1 MPAFISRLRTW
12 FAIAIVFMLVIVA
25 GAYFY
30 AKWRVENA
38 LKEVPGKMGFE
49 IKQSA
54 DGFTISKSDGSR
66 TLFKIQASKAIEY
79 KKGLIAELHN
89 VNITVYGADS
99 SRFDQ
104 IYGDDFE
111 YDPQTGNVTAQG
123 EVQIDLEANPAGILS
138 PDQSVPQELKN
149 PIHLKTSGLVFNQ
162 KTGDGYTMQKVEFQ
176 IPQASGSAVGADY
189 AAKTGALTLHSQI
202 QVTTNGEQPGRITAA
217 KAVIAKTSRT
227 VTLEQV
233 HAASSDKN
241 IDADKVVLF
250 LAANN
255 KVERVLANGNVH
267 LAEKAKQTTEA
278 HAGQLELQL
287 SGKGSGLRQAV
298 FSGNVELQS
307 GPAPEEVVPT
317 QKVAAQKPALQNTA
331 LQNAAIQKPGT
342 HEPSIQMTA
351 GRAVLHFEG
360 KNTLTSVR
368 AEDNVRL
375 LQHQKPSSEKS
386 PAQDIELIAPAMNF
400 VIADGHFLKYAETSG
415 PPQIAI
421 REVEPKNAAK
431 PSADKPRTQQT
442 LVTAGK
448 FTAQFN
454 DEGQIAQL
462 HGSPSARIV
471 VSTAGRPDRVSTSD
485 TLDVNF
491 RPGNGVDSFTQEGNL
506 VYTDKDQR
514 AWAEKGHYTAADQV
528 LVLTGSPRIAS
539 TAMSVSAQTIQLNR
553 ATDDAVADGDVK
565 ATYTDLKPQP
575 NGALL
580 ASSSPIHVT
589 AQKMTAHKTPSVAL
603 FTGGARLW
611 QDANVVQAS
620 SIQFDRDRRFVLA
633 SGSESAPVS
642 TVLMQA
648 DKSGKIT
655 PVTITSSKLQYTD
668 HERQIHFDG
677 GVLAKGSDLTLTANR
692 MDVFLE
698 AQAPKLAA
706 QTPQPDGQNTA
717 KDKDIASPGK
727 IKRIVASGNVLVT
740 QPGRQANGGELTYI
754 AAEDKFVL
762 SGNSPSIFDAEH
774 GKITGVS
781 LTFFRHDD
789 RVLIEGS
796 TQFPAVTHT
805 QMAR

>member
-1 MPAFISRLRTW
+1 MPIPVARLRTW
-12 FAIAIVFMLVIVA
+12 FVIAIVFMVAIVA

-104 IYGDDFE
+104 IYGDDFA
-111 YDPQTGNVTAQG
+111 YDPQTGNVTARG
-123 EVQIDLEANPAGILS
+123 EVQIDLEANPAGIAS
-138 PDQSVPQELKN
+138 PDQSIPQELKN

-162 KTGDGYTMQKVEFQ
+162 KTGDGYTTQKVEFQ

-202 QVTTNGEQPGRITAA
+202 LVTTTNGEQAGQITAS

-227 VTLEQV
+227 VTLDEV
-233 HAASSDKN
+233 HAASSDRN
-241 IDADKVVLF
+241 IDADKMVLF
-250 LAANN
+250 LSANN
-255 KVERVLANGNVH
+255 KVERVLASGNVH
-267 LAEKAKQTTEA
+267 LAEKAKQATEV
-278 HAGQLELQL
+278 HARQLELQL
-287 SGKGSGLRQAV
+287 SGKGGGLRQAV
-298 FSGNVELQS
+298 LSGGVELQS
-307 GPAPEEVVPT
+307 GPAKEQAAAA
-317 QKVAAQKPALQNTA
+317 QKAEAQKPALRNAT
-331 LQNAAIQKPGT
+331 LQKSVPQKPA
-342 HEPSIQMTA
+342 IQMTA
-351 GRAVLHFEG
+351 GRALLQFEG
-360 KNTLTSVR
+360 KNTLASVR
-368 AEDNVRL
+368 AEENVRL
-375 LQHQKPSSEKS
+375 LQHQKPASEKS
-386 PAQDIELIAPAMNF
+386 AAQDIELTAPAMNF
-400 VIADGHFLKYAETSG
+400 TVANGQFLKYAETSG
-415 PPQIAI
+415 APQIAI
-421 REVEPKNAAK
+421 REIEPKIAVK
-431 PSADKPRTQQT
+431 PTDDKPRDQQT

-454 DEGQIAQL
+454 DQGQITEL
-462 HGSPSARIV
+462 HGSPAVRIA
-471 VSTAGRPDRVSTSD
+471 VSSTGRPDRVSTSD
-485 TLDVNF
+485 ALDVDF
-491 RPGNGVDSFTQEGNL
+491 HPGNGVESFTQEGNL
-506 VYTDKDQR
+506 FYTDKDQK
-514 AWAEKGHYTAADQV
+514 AWADKGHYTAADQI
-528 LVLTGSPRIAS
+528 LVLTGLPRIAS
-539 TAMSVSAQTIQLNR
+539 TAMSVSAQTIELNR
-553 ATDDAVADGDVK
+553 ATGDAVAEGDVK
-565 ATYTDLKPQP
+565 ATYSDMKLQP

-603 FTGGARLW
+603 FNGGARLW

-620 SIQFDRDRRFVLA
+620 SIQFDRDRRFVQA
-633 SGSESAPVS
+633 SGSDSSPVS
-642 TVLMQA
+642 TVLMQT

-698 AQAPKLAA
+698 AQVPKVAA
-706 QTPQPDGQNTA
+706 QNPKPAGQNPA
-717 KDKDIASPGK
+717 KDVALPGK
-727 IKRIVASGNVLVT
+727 IERIVASGDVSVV
-740 QPGRQANGGELTYI
+740 QPGRQAKGGELTYI

-796 TQFPAVTHT
+796 SQFPAVTHT

>member
-1 MPAFISRLRTW
+1 MPIPIARLRTW
-12 FAIAIVFMLVIVA
+12 FVIAIVFMLAIVA

-38 LKEVPGKMGFE
+38 LKEVPGRMGIE

-111 YDPQTGNVTAQG
+111 YDPQTGNVTARG
-123 EVQIDLEANPAGILS
+123 EVQIDLEANPAGIAS
-138 PDQSVPQELKN
+138 PDQSVPEELKN

-162 KTGDGYTMQKVEFQ
+162 KTGDGYTTQKVEFQ

-189 AAKTGALTLHSQI
+189 DAKTGALTLHSQI
-202 QVTTNGEQPGRITAA
+202 QVTTNGEQAGQINAA

-233 HAASSDKN
+233 RAAGSDKN
-241 IDADKVVLF
+241 VDADKVVLF
-250 LAANN
+250 LAADN
-255 KVERVLANGNVH
+255 KVQRVLASGNVQ
-267 LAEKAKQTTEA
+267 LAEKGTQITEA
-278 HAGQLELQL
+278 RAGQLELQL

-298 FSGNVELQS
+298 LSGNVELQS
-307 GPAPEEVVPT
+307 GPVLAGVAVQKAAVRSPVARAP
-317 QKVAAQKPALQNTA
+317 VAPNTAVQKPT
-331 LQNAAIQKPGT
+331 
-342 HEPSIQMTA
+342 IQMTA

-375 LQHQKPSSEKS
+375 LQHQRPSSEKTV
-386 PAQDIELIAPAMNF
+386 AQDIELTAPAMNF
-400 VIADGHFLKYAETSG
+400 AVANGHFLKYAETAG
-415 PPQIAI
+415 APQIAI
-421 REVEPKNAAK
+421 REIELKTAAK
-431 PSADKPRTQQT
+431 PAAENPRAQQT

-448 FTAQFN
+448 FTAEFN
-454 DEGQIAQL
+454 DQGQITQL
-462 HGSPSARIV
+462 HGKPSVRIV
-471 VSTAGRPDRVSTSD
+471 VSSTGRPDRVSTSD
-485 TLDVNF
+485 MLDVNF
-491 RPGNGVDSFTQEGNL
+491 RPGNGVESFTQKGNL
-506 VYTDKDQR
+506 LYSDKDQK
-514 AWAEKGHYTAADQV
+514 AWADEGHYSAADQV

-539 TAMSVSAQTIQLNR
+539 AAMSVSAHTIQLNR
-553 ATDDAVADGDVK
+553 ATGDAVAEDDVK
-565 ATYTDLKPQP
+565 ATYNDMKPQP

-603 FTGGARLW
+603 FTGDARLW

-633 SGSESAPVS
+633 DGSDSTPVS

-655 PVTITSSKLQYTD
+655 PVTITSTKLQYTD

-677 GVLAKGSDLTLTANR
+677 GVLAKGADLTLQANR
-692 MDVFLE
+692 MDVFL
-698 AQAPKLAA
+698 AA
-706 QTPQPDGQNTA
+706 QVPKSEGQNTA
-717 KDKDIASPGK
+717 RVIAKQEISKRETAKETASPGK
-727 IKRIVASGNVLVT
+727 IERIVASGNVQVT
-740 QPGRQANGGELTYI
+740 QPGREAKGGNLTYI
-754 AAEDKFVL
+754 AAEDKLVL

-789 RVLIEGS
+789 RVLVEGS
-796 TQFPAVTHT
+796 TQLPAVTHT

>member
-1 MPAFISRLRTW
+1 MPLVSRLRTW
-12 FAIAIVFMLVIVA
+12 FAIAMIFMLAIVA

-38 LKEVPGKMGFE
+38 LKEVPGRMGFE

-111 YDPQTGNVTAQG
+111 YDPQTGNVTARG
-123 EVQIDLEANPAGILS
+123 EVQIDLEANPAGIAS

-162 KTGDGYTMQKVEFQ
+162 KTGDGYTTQKVEFQ

-202 QVTTNGEQPGRITAA
+202 QVTTNGEQPARINAA

-233 HAASSDKN
+233 HAAGSDKN
-241 IDADKVVLF
+241 VDAYKVVLF

-255 KVERVLANGNVH
+255 KVERVLASGNVH
-267 LAEKAKQTTEA
+267 MAEKAKQTTEA
-278 HAGQLELQL
+278 QAGQLELQL
-287 SGKGSGLRQAV
+287 SGKGNGLRQAV
-298 FSGNVELQS
+298 LSGNVQMQS
-307 GPAPEEVVPT
+307 GSAPEQATTV
-317 QKVAAQKPALQNTA
+317 QKPA
-331 LQNAAIQKPGT
+331 
-342 HEPSIQMTA
+342 IQMTA
-351 GRAVLHFEG
+351 GHAVLHFAE
-360 KNTLTSVR
+360 KNILTSVR

-375 LQHQKPSSEKS
+375 LQHQKSSSEKS
-386 PAQDIELIAPAMNF
+386 AAQDIELTAPAINF
-400 VIADGHFLKYAETSG
+400 AITDGHFLKYAETFG

-421 REVEPKNAAK
+421 REIELKTDAK
-431 PSADKPRTQQT
+431 PATDKPHTQQT

-454 DEGQIAQL
+454 DQGQITQL
-462 HGSPSARIV
+462 HGSPSSRIV
-471 VSTAGRPDRVSTSD
+471 VSSAGRPDRVSTSD
-485 TLDVNF
+485 MLDVNF
-491 RPGNGVDSFTQEGNL
+491 RPGSGVESFTQQGTL
-506 VYTDKDQR
+506 LYTDKDQK
-514 AWAEKGHYTAADQV
+514 AWAEKGHYTAADQM

-539 TAMSVSAQTIQLNR
+539 AAMSVSAQTIQLNR
-553 ATDDAVADGDVK
+553 ATGEADAEGDVK
-565 ATYTDLKPQP
+565 ATYNDMKPQP

-589 AQKMTAHKTPSVAL
+589 AQKMTVHKTPSVAL

-611 QDANVVQAS
+611 QDANLVQAS
-620 SIQFDRDRRFVLA
+620 SIQFDRDRRSVLA
-633 SGSESAPVS
+633 AGSDAAPVS

-692 MDVFLE
+692 MDVFL
-698 AQAPKLAA
+698 AA
-706 QTPQPDGQNTA
+706 QTPKPNGQSTVKDAA
-717 KDKDIASPGK
+717 KDTASTGK
-727 IKRIVASGNVLVT
+727 IERIVASGNVSVT
-740 QPGRQANGGELTYI
+740 QPGRQANGGNLTYI
-754 AAEDKFVL
+754 AAEDKLVL

-789 RVLIEGS
+789 RVLVEGS
-796 TQFPAVTHT
+796 TQLPAVTHT

>member
-1 MPAFISRLRTW
+1 MPLVSRLRTW
-12 FAIAIVFMLVIVA
+12 FAIAVIFMLAIVA

-38 LKEVPGKMGFE
+38 LKEVPGRMGFE

-111 YDPQTGNVTAQG
+111 YDPQTGNVTARG
-123 EVQIDLEANPAGILS
+123 EVQIDLEANPAGIAS
-138 PDQSVPQELKN
+138 PDQSVPEELKN

-162 KTGDGYTMQKVEFQ
+162 KTGDGYTTQKVEFQ

-202 QVTTNGEQPGRITAA
+202 QITTNSEQPARINAA

-227 VTLEQV
+227 VTLQQV
-233 HAASSDKN
+233 HAAGSDKN

-250 LAANN
+250 LAADN
-255 KVERVLANGNVH
+255 KVQRVLASGNVH
-267 LAEKAKQTTEA
+267 MAEKAKEITEA
-278 HAGQLELQL
+278 QASQLELQL

-298 FSGNVELQS
+298 LSGNVQLQS
-307 GPAPEEVVPT
+307 EPAPEQAGT
-317 QKVAAQKPALQNTA
+317 SKNAALQEPATQKPA
-331 LQNAAIQKPGT
+331 
-342 HEPSIQMTA
+342 IQMTA
-351 GRAVLHFEG
+351 GHAVLHFAE
-360 KNTLTSVR
+360 KNILTSVR

-375 LQHQKPSSEKS
+375 LQHQKSSSEKS
-386 PAQDIELIAPAMNF
+386 AAQDIELTAPAMNF
-400 VIADGHFLKYAETSG
+400 VIAKGRFLKYAETFG

-421 REVEPKNAAK
+421 REVEPKTTAK
-431 PSADKPRTQQT
+431 PTANKPHTQQT
-442 LVTAGK
+442 LVTAGQ
-448 FTAQFN
+448 FIAQFN
-454 DEGQIAQL
+454 DQGQMTQL

-471 VSTAGRPDRVSTSD
+471 VSSAGRPDRVSTSD
-485 TLDVNF
+485 MLDVNF
-491 RPGNGVDSFTQEGNL
+491 RPGSGVESFTQQGNL
-506 VYTDKDQR
+506 LYTDKDQK

-553 ATDDAVADGDVK
+553 ATGDADAEGDVK
-565 ATYTDLKPQP
+565 ATYNDMKPQP

-589 AQKMTAHKTPSVAL
+589 AQKMTVHKTPSVAL

-611 QDANVVQAS
+611 QDANLVQAS

-633 SGSESAPVS
+633 AGSDAAPVS
-642 TVLMQA
+642 TVLMQT
-648 DKSGKIT
+648 DKSGKVT
-655 PVTITSSKLQYTD
+655 PITITSSKLQYTD

-677 GVLAKGSDLTLTANR
+677 GVSAKGSDLTLTANR
-692 MDVFLE
+692 MDVFL
-698 AQAPKLAA
+698 AA
-706 QTPQPDGQNTA
+706 QTPKPNGQSTVKDAA
-717 KDKDIASPGK
+717 KDTASPGK
-727 IKRIVASGNVLVT
+727 IERIVASGNVSVT
-740 QPGRQANGGELTYI
+740 QPGRQAKGGNLTYI

-781 LTFFRHDD
+781 LTFFKHDD
-789 RVLIEGS
+789 RVLVEGS
-796 TQFPAVTHT
+796 TQLPAVTHT

>member
-1 MPAFISRLRTW
+1 MPVLISRLRTW
-12 FAIAIVFMLVIVA
+12 FAIAIIFMLAIVA

-38 LKEVPGKMGFE
+38 LKEIPGKMGFE

-54 DGFTISKSDGSR
+54 DGFTISKSDGAR

-89 VNITVYGADS
+89 VNITVYGTDS

-111 YDPQTGNVTAQG
+111 YDPQTGNVTARG
-123 EVQIDLEANPAGILS
+123 EVQIDLEANPAGIAS
-138 PDQSVPQELKN
+138 PDQSVPEELKN

-162 KTGDGYTMQKVEFQ
+162 KTGDGYTTQKVEFQ

-202 QVTTNGEQPGRITAA
+202 QVTTNGEQAGQINAA

-227 VTLEQV
+227 VTLDQV
-233 HAASSDKN
+233 HAAGSDKN
-241 IDADKVVLF
+241 IDADKMVLF

-255 KVERVLANGNVH
+255 KVERVLASGSVH
-267 LAEKAKQTTEA
+267 IAEKAKQTTEA
-278 HAGQLELQL
+278 HADQLELQL

-298 FSGNVELQS
+298 LSGNVELQS
-307 GPAPEEVVPT
+307 VAAPEQAAAG
-317 QKVAAQKPALQNTA
+317 QKTAVQKPAM
-331 LQNAAIQKPGT
+331 QKPA
-342 HEPSIQMTA
+342 IQMTA
-351 GRAVLHFEG
+351 GHAVLHFEG

-375 LQHQKPSSEKS
+375 LQHQKPASEKS
-386 PAQDIELIAPAMNF
+386 AAQDIELTAPAMNF
-400 VIADGHFLKYAETSG
+400 AIANGHFLKYAETSG

-421 REVEPKNAAK
+421 REVGPNTAAK
-431 PSADKPRTQQT
+431 QTADKPRAQQT

-454 DEGQIAQL
+454 DQGQITQL
-462 HGSPSARIV
+462 HGAPSVRIV
-471 VSTAGRPDRVSTSD
+471 VNSAGLPDRVSTSD
-485 TLDVNF
+485 MLDVNF
-491 RPGNGVDSFTQEGNL
+491 RPGNGVESFTQQGNL
-506 VYTDKDQR
+506 LYTDKDQK
-514 AWAEKGHYTAADQV
+514 AWADQGHYTVADQV
-528 LVLTGSPRIAS
+528 LLLTGAPRIAS

-553 ATDDAVADGDVK
+553 ATGDAVAEGDVK
-565 ATYTDLKPQP
+565 ATYTDMKPQA

-633 SGSESAPVS
+633 VGSDSVPVS

-677 GVLAKGSDLTLTANR
+677 GVLAKGSDLSLSANR
-692 MDVFLE
+692 MDVFLA
-698 AQAPKLAA
+698 AQAPK
-706 QTPQPDGQNTA
+706 PSGQNNANGQNNA
-717 KDKDIASPGK
+717 KGPASPGK
-727 IKRIVASGNVLVT
+727 IERIIASGNVLVT
-740 QPGRQANGGELTYI
+740 QPGRQANGGELTYV